1 MGPLS
6 ATRLRSSPRRSHLG
20 GNDSPPRS
28 PSSSRAARVRELDA
42 EVEGL
47 RRSVP
52 PRARPLAQYCL
63 HHEPPKERWSSQRA
77 KRRRASPSSPDRG
90 RPSGV

>member
-42 EVEGL
+42 EVDRMEAEL
-47 RRSVP
+47 RDLGHFSDVTKAPPLSETRLSARS
-52 PRARPLAQYCL
+52 
-63 HHEPPKERWSSQRA
+63 
-77 KRRRASPSSPDRG
+77 
-90 RPSGV
+90 